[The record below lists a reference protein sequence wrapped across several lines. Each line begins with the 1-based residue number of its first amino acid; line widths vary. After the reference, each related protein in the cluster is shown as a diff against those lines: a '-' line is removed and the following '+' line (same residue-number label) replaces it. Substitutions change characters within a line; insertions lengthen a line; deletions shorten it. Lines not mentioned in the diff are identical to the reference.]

1 MVRMFSAL
9 NYYHYSLHIYCVVF
23 VPPPPRGASTL
34 PPSARWQGPSAAT
47 AKLLQRAE
55 TLLLRGHSPPP
66 DTPAPSCPARGPHQ
80 RAAAPYPTRRPC
92 SSEQNVW
99 KREEYRSIGIM
110 LKLKTI
116 SSNLHRK
123 ISSILFTVNLD
134 NIPHIKITTTK
145 IICRN
150 VSIFFKGGSKF
161 EPLLQIERSYCSTRP
176 VAKNAF

>member
-9 NYYHYSLHIYCVVF
+9 NDYHYSLHIYCVVF

-150 VSIFFKGGSKF
+150 VSIFIISLF
-161 EPLLQIERSYCSTRP
+161 
-176 VAKNAF
+176 